1 LNSRGRSARAAGF
14 ALPCPGLSPS
24 YKALRCCPAPEPQAL
39 RLSERLFD
47 EFLFLVNGNRYH
59 LQSIH
64 RIDEQLKR
72 MTDLT
77 RPSTLS
83 LRRSAAALTSR
94 PKSSSTASADAR
106 PAVERANGSSETS
119 ARTVRSDALLQG
131 HSHVSIVHNGETYQL
146 RATRLGKLILT
157 K

>member
-1 LNSRGRSARAAGF
+1 
-14 ALPCPGLSPS
+14 
-24 YKALRCCPAPEPQAL
+24 
-39 RLSERLFD
+39 
-47 EFLFLVNGNRYH
+47 
-59 LQSIH
+59 
-64 RIDEQLKR
+64 

-83 LRRSAAALTSR
+83 LRRPAAALTGR
-94 PKSSSTASADAR
+94 PKTSTATVTGQKPGADR
-106 PAVERANGSSETS
+106 TNGSGETS
-119 ARTVRSDALLQG
+119 ERVVHSDALLQG

>member
-1 LNSRGRSARAAGF
+1 
-14 ALPCPGLSPS
+14 
-24 YKALRCCPAPEPQAL
+24 
-39 RLSERLFD
+39 
-47 EFLFLVNGNRYH
+47 
-59 LQSIH
+59 
-64 RIDEQLKR
+64 

-83 LRRSAAALTSR
+83 LRRPAAALTSR
-94 PKSSSTASADAR
+94 PKSSTASA
-106 PAVERANGSSETS
+106 PAAKPAAERTNGSGGTSE
-119 ARTVRSDALLQG
+119 RVVRSDAVLQG

>member
-1 LNSRGRSARAAGF
+1 
-14 ALPCPGLSPS
+14 
-24 YKALRCCPAPEPQAL
+24 
-39 RLSERLFD
+39 
-47 EFLFLVNGNRYH
+47 
-59 LQSIH
+59 
-64 RIDEQLKR
+64 

-83 LRRSAAALTSR
+83 LRRPAAALTSR
-94 PKSSSTASADAR
+94 PKTSTEATAAK
-106 PAVERANGSSETS
+106 PAANRVNGANETPERA
-119 ARTVRSDALLQG
+119 VRSEALLQG

>member
-1 LNSRGRSARAAGF
+1 
-14 ALPCPGLSPS
+14 
-24 YKALRCCPAPEPQAL
+24 
-39 RLSERLFD
+39 
-47 EFLFLVNGNRYH
+47 
-59 LQSIH
+59 
-64 RIDEQLKR
+64 

-83 LRRSAAALTSR
+83 LRRPAAALTSL
-94 PKSSSTASADAR
+94 PTASTASAAPAR
-106 PAVERANGSSETS
+106 PAAQRANGAAERSE
-119 ARTVRSDALLQG
+119 RVVRSDALLQG